1 MLYRLNGYN
10 FKFEKGEGEELNNLD
25 LSYVKPNSLNI
36 LYCDVFAPVELNE
49 YIAYIEEVK
58 VTDEGT
64 TILFREINT
73 ENEQPLYK
81 LYQIP
86 AKYDHLVEG
95 LPIIFECIYEPD
107 YFGTIEE
114 LKTRRVKVYEVIS
127 SPAPKNDSYR
137 LKDIRR
143 PFPVGIYSLSFEL

>member
-73 ENEQPLYK
+73 EN
-81 LYQIP
+81 
-86 AKYDHLVEG
+86 
-95 LPIIFECIYEPD
+95 
-107 YFGTIEE
+107 
-114 LKTRRVKVYEVIS
+114 
-127 SPAPKNDSYR
+127 
-137 LKDIRR
+137 KDL
-143 PFPVGIYSLSFEL
+143 F